1 MYWLMQQIFARRMS
15 SSCKNGFPNRS
26 WPSSSFLVWVSS
38 GMNVWDLCLVSLQFA
53 IVSAAIRRQN
63 ISREQVTVTICR
75 RCNNH
80 YSTTSTTIATRT
92 CCDNSGSK
100 VLQLG
105 SCRIRPDKAYVSW
118 CYPSLKWCVLLW
130 KFANVERIQ
139 TLVVALVL
147 PGVDRSVDRPTPS
160 SVWRQ
165 PKNAPKLQSDCWRTL
180 WLVLILSV
188 FVDPNQRVRP
198 AISTRRPM
206 SDARSFLPCP
216 LTIFLFDL
224 LVYVLELQLD
234 SGSRTTSTATAM
246 ARYVCLKCGLDWAAI
261 HAVHWKNDKPS
272 WRSAFLYAIVTT
284 SLPLRNSTI

>member
-1 MYWLMQQIFARRMS
+1 MWLVYFLHRLHSRPTIFARFSSLSIFHSAITAAEIPSICIIVEKKPCPLWTSGWIPTASPREPAISTYCYFQQKRQASVAAAPVTVPRFQPMYWLMQQIFARRMS

-165 PKNAPKLQSDCWRTL
+165 PKNAPKLQSDC
-180 WLVLILSV
+180 
-188 FVDPNQRVRP
+188 
-198 AISTRRPM
+198 
-206 SDARSFLPCP
+206 
-216 LTIFLFDL
+216 
-224 LVYVLELQLD
+224 
-234 SGSRTTSTATAM
+234 
-246 ARYVCLKCGLDWAAI
+246 
-261 HAVHWKNDKPS
+261 
-272 WRSAFLYAIVTT
+272 
-284 SLPLRNSTI
+284 